1 MLRTRT
7 FIVLAGAALVAVA
20 ITATV
25 AFASGGRELSK
36 PTTVRVEVRDGNEVL
51 LSLNPNTNTFFG
63 NQFVING
70 PLFKPGTQT
79 GAGRAHGVCTFMDRV
94 GDKSECAW
102 TLYLRRG
109 EVMLQG
115 PVNFN
120 LSDAHVRR
128 NRRRHAPVPER
139 PRAGRLPK
147 QRHRQGGLRAQA
159 RAVTM

>member
-20 ITATV
+20 ITATM

-115 PVNFN
+115 PVDFN
-120 LSDAHVRR
+120 LSDHTFGAIVGGTRLYR
-128 NRRRHAPVPER
+128 N
-139 PRAGRLPK
+139 
-147 QRHRQGGLRAQA
+147 A
-159 RAVTM
+159 RGQVVFLNSATDREGFVLKLEP